1 MNCSI
6 AAVVRVGYEKT
17 TYTIAEEKGFVEVCV
32 DITSDGIEETFSL
45 NIVPDDTTLGEYS

>member
-6 AAVVRVGYEKT
+6 PAVVRVGYEKT

-32 DITSDGIEETFSL
+32 EITSDEIEETFSL
-45 NIVPDDTTLGEYS
+45 NIVPDDTTLGE